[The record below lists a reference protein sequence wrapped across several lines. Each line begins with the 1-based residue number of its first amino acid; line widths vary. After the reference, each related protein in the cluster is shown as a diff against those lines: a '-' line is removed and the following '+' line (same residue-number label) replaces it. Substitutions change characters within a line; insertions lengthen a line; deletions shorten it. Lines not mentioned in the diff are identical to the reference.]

1 MKLNEDKAIVIVAA
15 LSAFLIA
22 SHGTASG
29 NVGGIVGSYF
39 YWLMRI
45 AIEVAF
51 FIGVWTAITKYKVNS
66 LSSLPLL
73 GLAVLVSH
81 IPFVLT
87 VTALDIVLGFPEL
100 GLDIAAPIDQSR
112 FGAFGLELVYL
123 LDNHI
128 IICLL
133 VSLPRFYIYTL
144 EVKNEKQP
152 QVGSGTFLSTI
163 EPPLLGS
170 LLWVEAQEHYVR
182 ITTDEE
188 NRMVL
193 ARFSDIVRELEG
205 LDGMQ
210 VHRSHWVAREAIV
223 KQEKSGQGVMLSLKT
238 GDIVPV
244 SRSFRNQLGEFAH
257 SLMD

>member
-1 MKLNEDKAIVIVAA
+1 MKLYEDKAIVIVAA

-22 SHGTASG
+22 SHGTTT
-29 NVGGIVGSYF
+29 VEFGGIVGSYF
-39 YWLMRI
+39 YWLVRI

-51 FIGVWTAITKYKVNS
+51 FIGVWTVIRKYRANS
-66 LSSLPLL
+66 LSSLLMF

-100 GLDIAAPIDQSR
+100 GLDSAASIDQSR
-112 FGAFGLELVYL
+112 FGAFGLELLYL

-133 VSLPRFYIYTL
+133 VSLPRFYISAL
-144 EVKNEKQP
+144 EVKNEKQS

-163 EPPLLGS
+163 EPPLVGS
-170 LLWVEAQEHYVR
+170 VLWVEAQEHYVR

-188 NRMVL
+188 SRMVL
-193 ARFSDIVRELEG
+193 ARFSDIVRELEHQ
-205 LDGMQ
+205 DGMQ

-223 KQEKSGQGVMLSLKT
+223 KQEKAGQGVTLSLKT
-238 GDIVPV
+238 GDSVPV
-244 SRSFRNQLGEFAH
+244 SRSFRNQLGEFGY
-257 SLMD
+257 SSID